1 MSRLPGLLTSGRP
14 LVMGILNVT
23 PDSFSDGGKFIDLN
37 KAVSHA
43 RQMVDGGVDIIDVG
57 GESTRPGAAPVS
69 VEAECDRVIPVIEAI
84 RTETEVALSCDT
96 SKSEVMQ
103 AAATAGID
111 LINDVYA
118 LRAEG
123 ATHVASTSGLPVCLM
138 HMQGEP
144 QTMQGNPDYENLT
157 GEIRSFFEERIAAC
171 VAAGIERDNLIL
183 DIGFGFGK
191 MPAHNLTL
199 VNRLRS
205 FLDFNLPLL
214 VGLSRKS
221 TIGQIVDDRLTGSL
235 AGALTALERGARIIR
250 VHDVAETV
258 AAVRVWRSIQAER
271 VIHE

>member
-96 SKSEVMQ
+96 SKSEVMH

-144 QTMQGNPDYENLT
+144 RTMQGNPAYENLT

-171 VAAGIERDNLIL
+171 VAAGIERDKLIL

-191 MPAHNLTL
+191 TPAHNLTL

-235 AGALTALERGARIIR
+235 AGGLAALERGARIIR